1 MNLPQAIPLP
11 TARPRPF
18 GGDVLTWFAIATLLV
33 LVVLGLIGP
42 ILSIGGSST
51 AIVGPRLSPPDAMW
65 PMGTDSLGR
74 SIVPRVLQGLG
85 TTFVLATGAV
95 LVTAIFG
102 TLLGIVAGYLG
113 GILDETVVRA
123 ADILFAFPAILFAIL
138 VAAITGPGAP
148 AAVAS
153 IILVTIPLLTRV
165 VRASTLVIADRDFI
179 ISARVEGAGL
189 PRIVVAHLLP
199 NVAGSAIVQA
209 TYAVSVGMLVEG
221 GISFLGLGVQP
232 PQASLG
238 SLLRE
243 GSIYLTIAPWVAL
256 APGLLL
262 AFAILSVNLLGD
274 GLRDSLEPR
283 EVRTLQ

>member
-1 MNLPQAIPLP
+1 MSLPQAIPLP
-11 TARPRPF
+11 TARARPF
-18 GGDVLTWFAIATLLV
+18 RGDALTWFAIATLAV
-33 LVVLGLIGP
+33 LILLGLIGP

-51 AIVGPRLSPPDAMW
+51 ALVGPRLSPPEAMW
-65 PMGTDSLGR
+65 PLGTDSLGR
-74 SIVPRVLQGLG
+74 SLVPRVLQGLG

-95 LVTAIFG
+95 LVSATVG
-102 TLLGIVAGYLG
+102 TLLGIVAGYVG
-113 GILDETVVRA
+113 GILDEGVVRV
-123 ADILFAFPAILFAIL
+123 ADVLFSFPAILLAIL

-165 VRASTLVIADRDFI
+165 VRAATLVIADRDFV

-189 PRIVVAHLLP
+189 PRIVLRHLLP
-199 NVAGSAIVQA
+199 NVAGPAVVQA
-209 TYAVSVGMLVEG
+209 TSTVSVGMLVEG

-238 SLLRE
+238 SRLRE

-283 EVRTLQ
+283 EVRRLR

>member
-1 MNLPQAIPLP
+1 
-11 TARPRPF
+11 
-18 GGDVLTWFAIATLLV
+18 
-33 LVVLGLIGP
+33 
-42 ILSIGGSST
+42 
-51 AIVGPRLSPPDAMW
+51 MW
-65 PMGTDSLGR
+65 PLGTDSLGR
-74 SIVPRVLQGLG
+74 SLVPRVLQGLG
-85 TTFVLATGAV
+85 TTFLLATGAV
-95 LVTAIFG
+95 LVSVIFG
-102 TLLGIVAGYLG
+102 TLLGIVAGYVG
-113 GILDETVVRA
+113 GILDEAVVRA
-123 ADILFAFPAILFAIL
+123 ADVLFSFPAILLAIL

-165 VRASTLVIADRDFI
+165 VRAATLVIADRDFVI
-179 ISARVEGAGL
+179 AARVEGAGL
-189 PRIVVAHLLP
+189 PRIVLRHLLP
-199 NVAGSAIVQA
+199 NVAGPAVVQA

-283 EVRTLQ
+283 EVRRLR